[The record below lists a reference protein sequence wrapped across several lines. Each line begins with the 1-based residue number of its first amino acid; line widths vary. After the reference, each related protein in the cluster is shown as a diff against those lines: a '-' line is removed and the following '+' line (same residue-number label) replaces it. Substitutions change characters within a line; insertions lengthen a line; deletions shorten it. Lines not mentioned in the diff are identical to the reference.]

1 MAHFLTLPFALSR
14 LEAPTISPGT
24 MVLCRCPGLR
34 GGGDQTM
41 PPGDPVA
48 LDADLGTIIDGG
60 ASILISLI
68 GSEERERLGVS
79 DLPARAVEMGLDW
92 QEFAITDRTA
102 PDHERQSEFTG
113 LMRYISA
120 ALSDGNII
128 AVHCQA
134 GIGRTGL
141 VAASTLVW
149 RGMAQDDAI
158 MAVRAARPG
167 AIETT
172 GQEAFVRSLKVPG

>member
-24 MVLCRCPGLR
+24 IVLCRCPGLR
-34 GGGDQTM
+34 GGDQAM
-41 PPGDPVA
+41 HPGNPVA
-48 LDADLGTIIDGG
+48 LDRDLGTIIDGG

-79 DLPARAVEMGLDW
+79 ALPARAVEMGLDW

-102 PDHERQSEFTG
+102 PDHERLSEFTG
-113 LMRYISA
+113 LMRYVSA
-120 ALSDGNII
+120 ALSDEKII

-141 VAASTLVW
+141 VAASTLIW
-149 RGMAQDDAI
+149 CGMAPDDAI
-158 MAVRAARPG
+158 VAVRRTRPG
-167 AIETT
+167 AIETA
-172 GQEAFVRSLKVPG
+172 GQQAFVRSFKVTG

>member
-1 MAHFLTLPFALSR
+1 MVHFLTVPFVLSR
-14 LEAPTISPGT
+14 LEAPTISPGA

-34 GGGDQTM
+34 GDGDQTM
-41 PPGDPVA
+41 HPGDPVA
-48 LDADLGTIIDGG
+48 LDSDLRRIIDGG

-68 GSEERERLGVS
+68 GSEERARLGVS
-79 DLPARAVEMGLDW
+79 GLPARAVETGLAW

-102 PDHERQSEFTG
+102 PNHERQSEFTA

-149 RGMAQDDAI
+149 RGMSQDDAI
-158 MAVRAARPG
+158 MTVRTARPG
-167 AIETT
+167 AIETAE
-172 GQEAFVRSLKVPG
+172 QEAFVRSLKVTG